1 MHVDQ
6 CTDTDLCVCFQLHLA
21 VRGRHKEVVRYLMDK
36 KADPNIINANGKRL
50 KLLKRFAQSSKSN
63 YSNLII
69 DHLNTL
75 KLIMSM

>member
-1 MHVDQ
+1 
-6 CTDTDLCVCFQLHLA
+6 
-21 VRGRHKEVVRYLMDK
+21 MDK

-50 KLLKRFAQSSKSN
+50 KLLKLLKLLKQSSKSN

-69 DHLNTL
+69 DPLNTM